1 MLDQWVDEPPIAL
14 LRETP
19 TAGFIPTPAMG
30 GNWRERYSKMTI
42 QLGPIPLLVA
52 IIYLQKAGMI
62 IMGDKTH

>member
-30 GNWRERYSKMTI
+30 GKLERKV
-42 QLGPIPLLVA
+42 Q
-52 IIYLQKAGMI
+52 
-62 IMGDKTH
+62 